1 MRPHSNS
8 QSLIQIYW
16 LSVSFS
22 VCESKNAPLKVGMKG
37 KTMGYQVQIP
47 TNNAIN
53 YRVISFIS
61 SKQAKMTGIHSH
73 TLRGGARF
81 TCHFPVETDF
91 AHIQLDN
98 THSRGE
104 DKLESHCTTV
114 CTEKRYRNHYLSLL
128 GGPLC
133 VGGLSNIPSKWLSV
147 LLYLGSTR
155 VARPVVARLANLFK
169 MYK

>member
-1 MRPHSNS
+1 MVLKNKSQYYEAALEFPVINSNLLTIGIGFCVREQKRTS
-8 QSLIQIYW
+8 QSGD
-16 LSVSFS
+16 
-22 VCESKNAPLKVGMKG
+22 EGG
-37 KTMGYQVQIP
+37 GTMGYQVQIP

-133 VGGLSNIPSKWLSV
+133 VGGLSNIPSK
-147 LLYLGSTR
+147 
-155 VARPVVARLANLFK
+155 
-169 MYK
+169 